1 VAGQPLSARRR
12 VVTLTAMCVAQ
23 GMILL
28 DNTIVNVAL
37 PSIQRELDVNP
48 GNLIWVVNAYVLALA
63 SLIMVGGTLGD
74 RYGRKR
80 VFLVGL
86 AIFTAMSA
94 ACALST
100 DESALIAARAA
111 QGVGAALVAPLSLSI
126 LADAYP
132 PERRTAAI
140 GIWAAAAGLGFG
152 AGPVVGGILV
162 ELFSWSAVFWV
173 NVPIGIIGLVLV
185 ISGVRE
191 SRNPDARRLDI
202 GGAVLVASG
211 LCVLTFA
218 IVESEHFGWTSPTM
232 IVLLTTAG
240 VLLVSFLVV
249 ESRVREPMVPLGLF
263 RDSRFTVSCAVYAI
277 MYLALAS
284 TFFYVTLFFQNVEGW
299 SALEVGLS
307 WLIMNTPFLIAS
319 MLAGRLAG
327 WIGTATCWLGV
338 LLGGLGVLALA
349 FLTPGA
355 GVLAASPGYVLIG
368 AGYGMAVPTISSVAV
383 SALPLE
389 HSGLASGVLNSARQV
404 GTAVGLAALG
414 SIGLAV
420 TRSSWAGRSAQ
431 LPTSAQAGAP
441 GIVQDV
447 SGGQGGVVA
456 QQLGRAAQPLAD
468 SAFIDGLHVALLIG
482 GGLMLVAAA
491 IAFVLLRR
499 PALTAATADGAML
512 ARGAADYVAESTCR
526 PPPSSCTSE
535 PHSSTSAVTP
545 SGRVTSSSI
554 GPASRR
560 DQETEIVPCLV
571 SRVDRAQSMSPPG

>member
-1 VAGQPLSARRR
+1 VAGQPLSSRRR
-12 VVTLTAMCVAQ
+12 VVTLVAMCVAQ

-37 PSIQRELDVNP
+37 PSIQRELDVDP

-94 ACALST
+94 ACALSPN
-100 DESALIAARAA
+100 ESVLIAARAA

-185 ISGVRE
+185 ITGVRE
-191 SRNPDARRLDI
+191 SRNLHARRLDLP
-202 GGAVLVASG
+202 GAVLVAAG

-218 IVESEHFGWTSPTM
+218 IVESEHIGWTSPTM
-232 IVLLTTAG
+232 IALLAAAG
-240 VLLVSFLVV
+240 VLLASFLVV
-249 ESRVREPMVPLGLF
+249 ESRVREPMVPLALF
-263 RDSRFTVSCAVYAI
+263 RDSRFTVSCGVYAI

-284 TFFYVTLFFQNVEGW
+284 TFFFVTLFFQNVEGW
-299 SALEVGLS
+299 SALDVGLS

-319 MLAGRLAG
+319 TLAGRLAV

-338 LLGGLGVLALA
+338 LLGGLGVLALS

-355 GVLAASPGYVLIG
+355 GLLAASPGYVLIG
-368 AGYGMAVPTISSVAV
+368 AGYGMAVPTISSAAV

-404 GTAVGLAALG
+404 GAAVGLAVLG
-414 SIGLAV
+414 SVGLAV
-420 TRSSWAGRSAQ
+420 TRNSWAALSAQ
-431 LPTSAQAGAP
+431 LPTAAQAGAP
-441 GIVQDV
+441 DVVQDV
-447 SGGQGGVVA
+447 SGGQGSVVA
-456 QQLGRAAQPLAD
+456 QQLGPAAKPLVD
-468 SAFIDGLHVALLIG
+468 SAFVDGLHVALLIG

-491 IAFVLLRR
+491 FAFMTLRR
-499 PALTAATADGAML
+499 PAVTASTPGSTVPAQEATDGAAT
-512 ARGAADYVAESTCR
+512 
-526 PPPSSCTSE
+526 
-535 PHSSTSAVTP
+535 
-545 SGRVTSSSI
+545 
-554 GPASRR
+554 
-560 DQETEIVPCLV
+560 
-571 SRVDRAQSMSPPG
+571 

>member
-1 VAGQPLSARRR
+1 
-12 VVTLTAMCVAQ
+12 M
-23 GMILL
+23 
-28 DNTIVNVAL
+28 
-37 PSIQRELDVNP
+37 
-48 GNLIWVVNAYVLALA
+48 
-63 SLIMVGGTLGD
+63 
-74 RYGRKR
+74 
-80 VFLVGL
+80 
-86 AIFTAMSA
+86 
-94 ACALST
+94 
-100 DESALIAARAA
+100 
-111 QGVGAALVAPLSLSI
+111 
-126 LADAYP
+126 
-132 PERRTAAI
+132 
-140 GIWAAAAGLGFG
+140 
-152 AGPVVGGILV
+152 
-162 ELFSWSAVFWV
+162 

-284 TFFYVTLFFQNVEGW
+284 TFFYVTLFLQNVEGW

-447 SGGQGGVVA
+447 SGGQGSVVA
-456 QQLGRAAQPLAD
+456 QELGPAAQPLAD
-468 SAFIDGLHVALLIG
+468 SAFVDGLQAVLLTG

-491 IAFVLLRR
+491 IAFVVLRR

-512 ARGAADYVAESTCR
+512 ARGAAD
-526 PPPSSCTSE
+526 
-535 PHSSTSAVTP
+535 
-545 SGRVTSSSI
+545 
-554 GPASRR
+554 
-560 DQETEIVPCLV
+560 
-571 SRVDRAQSMSPPG
+571 

>member
-1 VAGQPLSARRR
+1 
-12 VVTLTAMCVAQ
+12 VTLVAMCVAQ

-37 PSIQRELDVNP
+37 PSIQRELDVDP

-80 VFLVGL
+80 VFLIGL
-86 AIFTAMSA
+86 TIFTAMSA
-94 ACALST
+94 ACALSPN
-100 DESALIAARAA
+100 ESVLIAARAA

-152 AGPVVGGILV
+152 AGPVVGGVLV

-185 ISGVRE
+185 STGVRE
-191 SRNPDARRLDI
+191 SRNPHARKLDL

-218 IVESEHFGWTSPTM
+218 IIESEHFGWTSPTM
-232 IVLLTTAG
+232 IALLATATVLLI
-240 VLLVSFLVV
+240 SFVVV
-249 ESRVREPMVPLGLF
+249 ESKVREPMVPLGLF
-263 RDSRFTVSCAVYAI
+263 RDSRFTVSCGVYAV

-284 TFFYVTLFFQNVEGW
+284 TFFFITLFFQNVEGW

-338 LLGGLGVLALA
+338 LALA

-355 GVLAASPGYVLIG
+355 GLLAASPGYVLIG
-368 AGYGMAVPTISSVAV
+368 AGYGMAVPTISAVAV

-414 SIGLAV
+414 SVGLAV
-420 TRSSWAGRSAQ
+420 TRNSWAAKSAQ

-441 GIVQDV
+441 DVVQDV
-447 SGGQGGVVA
+447 SGGQGSVVA
-456 QQLGRAAQPLAD
+456 QQLGPAAQPLAD
-468 SAFIDGLHVALLIG
+468 SAFVDGLHVALLIG

-491 IAFVLLRR
+491 FAFITLRR
-499 PALTAATADGAML
+499 PAVGASAAGIAVRAQGATDGA
-512 ARGAADYVAESTCR
+512 
-526 PPPSSCTSE
+526 
-535 PHSSTSAVTP
+535 
-545 SGRVTSSSI
+545 
-554 GPASRR
+554 AS
-560 DQETEIVPCLV
+560 
-571 SRVDRAQSMSPPG
+571 

>member
-12 VVTLTAMCVAQ
+12 VVTLVAMCVAQ

-37 PSIQRELDVNP
+37 PSIQRELDVDP

-80 VFLVGL
+80 IFLIGL
-86 AIFTAMSA
+86 TIFTAMSA
-94 ACALST
+94 ACALSPN
-100 DESALIAARAA
+100 ESVLIAARAA

-152 AGPVVGGILV
+152 AGPVVGGVLV

-185 ISGVRE
+185 STGVRE
-191 SRNPDARRLDI
+191 SRNPHARKLDL

-218 IVESEHFGWTSPTM
+218 IIESEHFGWTSPTM
-232 IVLLTTAG
+232 IALLATATVLLI
-240 VLLVSFLVV
+240 SFVVV
-249 ESRVREPMVPLGLF
+249 ESKVREPMVPLGLF
-263 RDSRFTVSCAVYAI
+263 RDSQFTVSCGVYAV

-284 TFFYVTLFFQNVEGW
+284 TFFFVTLFFQNVEGW

-319 MLAGRLAG
+319 MFAGRLAV

-355 GVLAASPGYVLIG
+355 GLLAASPGYVLIG
-368 AGYGMAVPTISSVAV
+368 AGYGMAVPTISAVAV

-414 SIGLAV
+414 SVGLAV
-420 TRSSWAGRSAQ
+420 TRSSWAAQTAQ

-441 GIVQDV
+441 DVVQDV
-447 SGGQGGVVA
+447 SGGQGSVVA
-456 QQLGRAAQPLAD
+456 QQLGPAAQPLAD
-468 SAFIDGLHVALLIG
+468 SAFVDGLHVALLIG

-491 IAFVLLRR
+491 FAFITLRR
-499 PALTAATADGAML
+499 PAVGASAAGIAVRAQGATDGA
-512 ARGAADYVAESTCR
+512 
-526 PPPSSCTSE
+526 
-535 PHSSTSAVTP
+535 
-545 SGRVTSSSI
+545 
-554 GPASRR
+554 AS
-560 DQETEIVPCLV
+560 
-571 SRVDRAQSMSPPG
+571 

>member
-1 VAGQPLSARRR
+1 
-12 VVTLTAMCVAQ
+12 MCVAQ

-37 PSIQRELDVNP
+37 PSIQRELDVDP

-80 VFLVGL
+80 VFIIGL

-94 ACALST
+94 ACALSPS
-100 DESALIAARAA
+100 ESVLIAARAA

-185 ISGVRE
+185 ITGVRE
-191 SRNPDARRLDI
+191 SRNPNARRLDVA
-202 GGAVLVASG
+202 GAVLVAAG

-232 IVLLTTAG
+232 IALLTAAG
-240 VLLVSFLVV
+240 VLLASFLVV
-249 ESRVREPMVPLGLF
+249 ESRVSEPMVPLGLF
-263 RDSRFTVSCAVYAI
+263 RDSRFTVSCGVYAI

-284 TFFYVTLFFQNVEGW
+284 TFFFVTLFFQNVEGW
-299 SALEVGLS
+299 SALDVGLS

-319 MLAGRLAG
+319 TLAGRLAR

-355 GVLAASPGYVLIG
+355 GLLAASPGYILIG

-404 GTAVGLAALG
+404 GTAVGLATLG
-414 SIGLAV
+414 AVGLAV
-420 TRSSWAGRSAQ
+420 TRNSWAAQSAQ
-431 LPTSAQAGAP
+431 LPTAAQAGVP
-441 GIVQDV
+441 DIVQDV
-447 SGGQGGVVA
+447 SGGQGSVVA
-456 QQLGRAAQPLAD
+456 QTLGSAAKPLVD
-468 SAFIDGLHVALLIG
+468 NAFVDGLHVALLIG
-482 GGLMLVAAA
+482 GGLMLVAAVF
-491 IAFVLLRR
+491 AFTALRQ
-499 PALTAATADGAML
+499 PAVTAPAASTTALPAASALPPATKPLALTEPAAIP
-512 ARGAADYVAESTCR
+512 STIFR
-526 PPPSSCTSE
+526 LKKMNMI
-535 PHSSTSAVTP
+535 SAGMVT
-545 SGRVTSSSI
+545 RRTF
-554 GPASRR
+554 AKSRLYA
-560 DQETEIVPCLV
+560 VVNWLLKLNSV
-571 SRVDRAQSMSPPG
+571 S

>member
-1 VAGQPLSARRR
+1 MAGQPLSARRR

-126 LADAYP
+126 LADADP

-152 AGPVVGGILV
+152 AGPVLGGILV

-185 ISGVRE
+185 VTGVRE
-191 SRNPDARRLDI
+191 SRNPNARRFDLP
-202 GGAVLVASG
+202 GAVLVAAG

-218 IVESEHFGWTSPTM
+218 IVESEHIGWTSPTM
-232 IVLLTTAG
+232 IVLLLIAG

-263 RDSRFTVSCAVYAI
+263 RDSRFTVSCAVY
-277 MYLALAS
+277 
-284 TFFYVTLFFQNVEGW
+284 
-299 SALEVGLS
+299 
-307 WLIMNTPFLIAS
+307 
-319 MLAGRLAG
+319 
-327 WIGTATCWLGV
+327 
-338 LLGGLGVLALA
+338 
-349 FLTPGA
+349 
-355 GVLAASPGYVLIG
+355 
-368 AGYGMAVPTISSVAV
+368 
-383 SALPLE
+383 
-389 HSGLASGVLNSARQV
+389 
-404 GTAVGLAALG
+404 
-414 SIGLAV
+414 
-420 TRSSWAGRSAQ
+420 TR
-431 LPTSAQAGAP
+431 
-441 GIVQDV
+441 
-447 SGGQGGVVA
+447 
-456 QQLGRAAQPLAD
+456 
-468 SAFIDGLHVALLIG
+468 
-482 GGLMLVAAA
+482 
-491 IAFVLLRR
+491 
-499 PALTAATADGAML
+499 
-512 ARGAADYVAESTCR
+512 
-526 PPPSSCTSE
+526 SCTSRW
-535 PHSSTSAVTP
+535 PRPSSTSRCSFRTSRGGRP
-545 SGRVTSSSI
+545 SRSG
-554 GPASRR
+554 
-560 DQETEIVPCLV
+560 CL
-571 SRVDRAQSMSPPG
+571 G

>member
-1 VAGQPLSARRR
+1 MLFDDLSRPRQALPVAGQPLSARRR
-12 VVTLTAMCVAQ
+12 VVTLVAMCVAQ

-37 PSIQRELDVNP
+37 PSIQRELDVDP
-48 GNLIWVVNAYVLALA
+48 GNLIWIVNAYVLALA

-80 VFLVGL
+80 LFVIGL

-94 ACALST
+94 ACALSPN
-100 DESALIAARAA
+100 ESVLIAARAA

-126 LADAYP
+126 LVDAYP

-185 ISGVRE
+185 ITGVRE
-191 SRNPDARRLDI
+191 SRNPHARRLDL
-202 GGAVLVASG
+202 GGAVLVAAG

-232 IVLLTTAG
+232 IALLAAAG

-263 RDSRFTVSCAVYAI
+263 RDSRFTVSCGVYAI

-284 TFFYVTLFFQNVEGW
+284 TFFFVTLFFQNVEGW

-319 MLAGRLAG
+319 TLAGRLAV
-327 WIGTATCWLGV
+327 WIGTATCWFGV

-349 FLTPGA
+349 FLTPGSSL
-355 GVLAASPGYVLIG
+355 LAASPGYVLIG
-368 AGYGMAVPTISSVAV
+368 AGYGMAVPTISSVALA
-383 SALPLE
+383 ALPLE

-404 GTAVGLAALG
+404 GTAVGLAVLG
-414 SIGLAV
+414 SVGLAV
-420 TRSSWAGRSAQ
+420 TRSSWAAQSGQ

-441 GIVQDV
+441 DVVQDV
-447 SGGQGGVVA
+447 SGGQGSVVA
-456 QQLGRAAQPLAD
+456 QQLGPAAKPLVD
-468 SAFIDGLHVALLIG
+468 SAFVDGLHVALLIG

-491 IAFVLLRR
+491 CAFVVLRR
-499 PALTAATADGAML
+499 PAVTALTAGSTVPAQGAADGA
-512 ARGAADYVAESTCR
+512 
-526 PPPSSCTSE
+526 
-535 PHSSTSAVTP
+535 
-545 SGRVTSSSI
+545 
-554 GPASRR
+554 AS
-560 DQETEIVPCLV
+560 
-571 SRVDRAQSMSPPG
+571 

>member
-1 VAGQPLSARRR
+1 VAEQPLSARRR
-12 VVTLTAMCVAQ
+12 VVTLVAMCVAQ

-37 PSIQRELDVNP
+37 PSIQRELDVDP

-80 VFLVGL
+80 VFIAGL

-94 ACALST
+94 ACALSPN
-100 DESALIAARAA
+100 ESALIAARAA

-162 ELFSWSAVFWV
+162 ALFSWSAVFWV
-173 NVPIGIIGLVLV
+173 NVPIGIIGLILV
-185 ISGVRE
+185 ITGVRE
-191 SRNPDARRLDI
+191 SRNPHARRLDLP
-202 GGAVLVASG
+202 GAVLVAAG

-218 IVESEHFGWTSPTM
+218 IVESEHIGWTSPTM
-232 IVLLTTAG
+232 IALLAAAA

-249 ESRVREPMVPLGLF
+249 ESRVHEPMVPLGLF
-263 RDSRFTVSCAVYAI
+263 RDSRFTVSCGVYAV

-284 TFFYVTLFFQNVEGW
+284 TFFFVTLFFQNVEGW

-319 MLAGRLAG
+319 ILAGRLAV

-338 LLGGLGVLALA
+338 FLGGLGVLALA

-355 GVLAASPGYVLIG
+355 GLLAATPGYLLIG

-383 SALPLE
+383 SALPPE
-389 HSGLASGVLNSARQV
+389 NSGLASGVLNSARQV

-420 TRSSWAGRSAQ
+420 TRNSWAAESAQ

-441 GIVQDV
+441 DIVQDV
-447 SGGQGGVVA
+447 SGGQGTVVA
-456 QQLGRAAQPLAD
+456 QQLGVGAKPLVD
-468 SAFIDGLHVALLIG
+468 TAFVDGLQVALLTG
-482 GGLMLVAAA
+482 GGLMLVAAVFA
-491 IAFVLLRR
+491 FIALRR
-499 PALTAATADGAML
+499 PAVTAP
-512 ARGAADYVAESTCR
+512 ARSGVQPSTTVQPTKAQGESRTPQVVR
-526 PPPSSCTSE
+526 PAIVIV
-535 PHSSTSAVTP
+535 H
-545 SGRVTSSSI
+545 
-554 GPASRR
+554 RR
-560 DQETEIVPCLV
+560 
-571 SRVDRAQSMSPPG
+571 S

>member
-1 VAGQPLSARRR
+1 
-12 VVTLTAMCVAQ
+12 VTLIAMCVAQ

-37 PSIQRELDVNP
+37 PSIQRELDVDP

-80 VFLVGL
+80 VFIIGL

-94 ACALST
+94 ACALSPS
-100 DESALIAARAA
+100 ESVLIAARAA

-185 ISGVRE
+185 ITGVRE
-191 SRNPDARRLDI
+191 SRNPNARRLDVA
-202 GGAVLVASG
+202 GAVLVAAG

-232 IVLLTTAG
+232 IALLTAAG
-240 VLLVSFLVV
+240 VLLASFLVV
-249 ESRVREPMVPLGLF
+249 ESRVSEPLVPLGLF
-263 RDSRFTVSCAVYAI
+263 RDSRFTVSCGVYAI

-284 TFFYVTLFFQNVEGW
+284 TFFFVTLFFQNVEGW
-299 SALEVGLS
+299 SALDVGLS

-319 MLAGRLAG
+319 TLAGRLAR

-355 GVLAASPGYVLIG
+355 GLLAASPGYILIG

-404 GTAVGLAALG
+404 GTAVGLATLG
-414 SIGLAV
+414 AVGLAV
-420 TRSSWAGRSAQ
+420 TRNSWAAQSAQ
-431 LPTSAQAGAP
+431 LPTAAQAGVP
-441 GIVQDV
+441 DIVQDV
-447 SGGQGGVVA
+447 SGGQGSVVA
-456 QQLGRAAQPLAD
+456 QTLGSAAKPLVD
-468 SAFIDGLHVALLIG
+468 NAFVDGLHVALLIG
-482 GGLMLVAAA
+482 GGLMLVAAVF
-491 IAFVLLRR
+491 AFTALRQ
-499 PALTAATADGAML
+499 P
-512 ARGAADYVAESTCR
+512 
-526 PPPSSCTSE
+526 
-535 PHSSTSAVTP
+535 AVTA
-545 SGRVTSSSI
+545 
-554 GPASRR
+554 PAAS
-560 DQETEIVPCLV
+560 TTALPAAGL
-571 SRVDRAQSMSPPG
+571 PPATKPLALD

>member
-12 VVTLTAMCVAQ
+12 VVTLIAMCVAQ

-37 PSIQRELDVNP
+37 PSIQRELDVDP

-94 ACALST
+94 ACALSPN
-100 DESALIAARAA
+100 ESALIAARAA

-132 PERRTAAI
+132 PERRTTAI

-173 NVPIGIIGLVLV
+173 NVPVGIIGIVLV
-185 ISGVRE
+185 ITGVRE
-191 SRNPDARRLDI
+191 SRNPNARKLDLP
-202 GGAVLVASG
+202 GAVLVAAG

-218 IVESEHFGWTSPTM
+218 IVESEHIGWTSPTM
-232 IVLLTTAG
+232 IALLAAAG
-240 VLLVSFLVV
+240 LLLGSFLVL
-249 ESRVREPMVPLGLF
+249 ESRVPEPMVPLGLF
-263 RDSRFTVSCAVYAI
+263 RDSRFTVSCGVYAI

-284 TFFYVTLFFQNVEGW
+284 TFFFVTLFFQNVEGW

-319 MLAGRLAG
+319 TLAGRLAG
-327 WIGTATCWLGV
+327 WIGTATCWVGV

-355 GVLAASPGYVLIG
+355 GLLAASPGYVLIG

-383 SALPLE
+383 SALPVE

-404 GTAVGLAALG
+404 GTAIGLAALG
-414 SIGLAV
+414 SVGLAV
-420 TRSSWAGRSAQ
+420 SRSSWAAQSAQ
-431 LPTSAQAGAP
+431 LPTSAHAAAP
-441 GIVQDV
+441 DVVQDV
-447 SGGQGGVVA
+447 SGGEGSVVA
-456 QQLGRAAQPLAD
+456 QQLGAAAKPLVD
-468 SAFIDGLHVALLIG
+468 SAFVDGLHVALLIG

-491 IAFVLLRR
+491 FAFTVLRQ
-499 PALTAATADGAML
+499 P
-512 ARGAADYVAESTCR
+512 
-526 PPPSSCTSE
+526 
-535 PHSSTSAVTP
+535 AVTP
-545 SGRVTSSSI
+545 RTRSGARLLPTVPPTRPQAESRTVLAAR
-554 GPASRR
+554 PAIVIVHRR
-560 DQETEIVPCLV
+560 WRDHLAEC
-571 SRVDRAQSMSPPG
+571 

>member
-1 VAGQPLSARRR
+1 M
-12 VVTLTAMCVAQ
+12 TLIAMCVAQ

-37 PSIQRELDVNP
+37 PSIQRELDVDP

-80 VFLVGL
+80 VFLIGL

-94 ACALST
+94 ACALSPN
-100 DESALIAARAA
+100 ESALIAARAA

-132 PERRTAAI
+132 PERRTTAI

-173 NVPIGIIGLVLV
+173 NVPVGIIGLVLV
-185 ISGVRE
+185 ITGVRE
-191 SRNPDARRLDI
+191 SRNPNARKLDLP
-202 GGAVLVASG
+202 GAVLVAAG

-218 IVESEHFGWTSPTM
+218 IVESEHIGWTSPTM
-232 IVLLTTAG
+232 IALLAAAAVLLG
-240 VLLVSFLVV
+240 SFLVV
-249 ESRVREPMVPLGLF
+249 ESRAREPMVPLGLF
-263 RDSRFTVSCAVYAI
+263 RDSRFTVSCGVYAI

-284 TFFYVTLFFQNVEGW
+284 TFFFVTLFFQNVEGW

-307 WLIMNTPFLIAS
+307 WLIMNTPFLVTS
-319 MLAGRLAG
+319 TLAGKLSG

-338 LLGGLGVLALA
+338 LLGGFGVLALA

-355 GVLAASPGYVLIG
+355 GLLAASPGYVLIG

-383 SALPLE
+383 SALPVE

-404 GTAVGLAALG
+404 GTAIGLAALG
-414 SIGLAV
+414 SVGLAV
-420 TRSSWAGRSAQ
+420 TRSSWAAQSAQ

-441 GIVQDV
+441 DIVQDV
-447 SGGQGGVVA
+447 SGGQGSVVA
-456 QQLGRAAQPLAD
+456 QQLGAAAKPLVD
-468 SAFIDGLHVALLIG
+468 SAFVDGLHVALLIG

-491 IAFVLLRR
+491 FAFTVLRQPAVTAPTRAGVRLFPAAPPTRPQAESRTVLSAR
-499 PALTAATADGAML
+499 PAILIVHRRWRDHLTE
-512 ARGAADYVAESTCR
+512 R
-526 PPPSSCTSE
+526 
-535 PHSSTSAVTP
+535 
-545 SGRVTSSSI
+545 
-554 GPASRR
+554 
-560 DQETEIVPCLV
+560 
-571 SRVDRAQSMSPPG
+571 

>member
-1 VAGQPLSARRR
+1 
-12 VVTLTAMCVAQ
+12 MCVAQ

-37 PSIQRELDVNP
+37 PSIQRELDVDP

-86 AIFTAMSA
+86 AIFTLMSA
-94 ACALST
+94 ACALSPN
-100 DESALIAARAA
+100 ESVLIAARAA

-173 NVPIGIIGLVLV
+173 NVPVGIVGLVLV
-185 ISGVRE
+185 ITGVRE
-191 SRNPDARRLDI
+191 SRNPDARRLDLP
-202 GGAVLVASG
+202 GAVLVASG

-232 IVLLTTAG
+232 IALLLAAG

-249 ESRVREPMVPLGLF
+249 ESRVAEPMVPLGLF
-263 RDSRFTVSCAVYAI
+263 RDSRFTVSCGVYAI
-277 MYLALAS
+277 MYLALSS
-284 TFFYVTLFFQNVEGW
+284 TFFYVTLFFQNVEEW

-307 WLIMNTPFLIAS
+307 WLIMNTPFLFAS
-319 MLAGRLAG
+319 MLAGRLSG

-338 LLGGLGVLALA
+338 LLGGLGVFALA

-355 GVLAASPGYVLIG
+355 GLLAASPGYVLIG
-368 AGYGMAVPTISSVAV
+368 VGYGMAVPTISSVAV
-383 SALPLE
+383 SALPVE

-404 GTAVGLAALG
+404 GAVVGLAILGAVGL
-414 SIGLAV
+414 SV
-420 TRSSWAGRSAQ
+420 TRKSWSDQAATLS
-431 LPTSAQAGAP
+431 TSAQAGAP
-441 GIVQDV
+441 DVVQDV
-447 SGGQGGVVA
+447 SGGQGGAVA
-456 QQLGRAAQPLAD
+456 QQLGPAARPLVD
-468 SAFIDGLHVALLIG
+468 SAFVDGLHVALLIA

-491 IAFVLLRR
+491 CAFIAVRR
-499 PALTAATADGAML
+499 PA
-512 ARGAADYVAESTCR
+512 GAAPTPAPAAAEYPAASG
-526 PPPSSCTSE
+526 E
-535 PHSSTSAVTP
+535 PLGFV
-545 SGRVTSSSI
+545 G
-554 GPASRR
+554 
-560 DQETEIVPCLV
+560 E
-571 SRVDRAQSMSPPG
+571 